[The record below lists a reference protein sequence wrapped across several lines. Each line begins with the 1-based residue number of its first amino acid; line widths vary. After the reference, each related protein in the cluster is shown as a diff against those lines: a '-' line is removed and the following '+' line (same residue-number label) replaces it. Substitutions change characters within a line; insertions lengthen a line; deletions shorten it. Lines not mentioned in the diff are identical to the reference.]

1 MLGDSTPTLAGA
13 SPIPRALRFL
23 PGYVGASPNAGFR
36 IIDIVEPTVTVEQL
50 KGYPQ
55 LDHGLR
61 VPNFIV
67 YVLSKPREG

>member
-13 SPIPRALRFL
+13 SPILRALRFL
-23 PGYVGASPNAGFR
+23 PGYVGSFLNAGFR
-36 IIDIVEPTVTVEQL
+36 ITDIVEPTVRAEQL
-50 KGYPQ
+50 KVYPE
-55 LDHGLR
+55 LDDELR

>member
-13 SPIPRALRFL
+13 SPILRALRFL
-23 PGYVGASPNAGFR
+23 PGCVGASPNTGFR
-36 IIDIVEPTVTVEQL
+36 ITDVVEPTVTVEQL
-50 KGYPQ
+50 KVYPE
-55 LDHGLR
+55 LDDDLR